1 MPDAPAT
8 DRDRFVTSK
17 MTRHFI
23 SLAFLSLCAVV
34 ALATP
39 VAAQDQQRI
48 AATVNDEIISTYDV
62 EQRVNL
68 FIFSTGAEANPQ
80 AIARFRQ
87 QALRQLIDETLEL
100 QEASRWELTVSP
112 EEIEGT
118 VSDIAGRNN
127 MTSSQLIEL
136 LRERNVNP
144 QTLFAQMRADIA
156 WNKLVGGLYAGQVS
170 VSEEEIDFVLDRIS
184 RSINQPEYDVSE
196 IFLPVDSPDQDEQVR
211 QNAERLVA
219 QIRRGASFPAVAR
232 QFSQSPSAA
241 AGGDLGWV
249 QDGQLPDELNDM
261 LRRLTPGQ
269 FSLPVRSTGGY
280 YVLALRDR
288 RITGATDPNLIQMT
302 LRQIVVPVTADMDE
316 NRIRQA
322 GELAYRVSESV
333 ESCDQMREIALG
345 SPLMVGGDIGTRY
358 LTELAD
364 QFQQGLRGVPVGG
377 ATAPIPSQI
386 GFHVV
391 FVCDRQGDDVNLP
404 SRESIND
411 QLFQQQLSSI
421 ARRHLRDL
429 RRDALIDIREGYDG

>member
-23 SLAFLSLCAVV
+23 SLAFLSLCA
-34 ALATP
+34 ALALAAP

-48 AATVNDEIISTYDV
+48 AATVNDTVISTYDV

-100 QEASRWELTVSP
+100 QEATRWELTVSP

-144 QTLFAQMRADIA
+144 QTLIAQMRADIA

-211 QNAERLVA
+211 QNSERLVA

-280 YVLALRDR
+280 YILALRDR

-316 NRIRQA
+316 DRIRQA

-345 SPLMVGGDIGTRY
+345 SPLMVGGDIGTRR
-358 LTELAD
+358 LTDLAE
-364 QFQQGLRGVPVGG
+364 QFQQGLRGVPVGA
-377 ATAPIPSQI
+377 ATAPIPSQV
-386 GFHVV
+386 GFHVI
-391 FVCDRQGDDVNLP
+391 FVCDRTGDDVNLP
-404 SRESIND
+404 SREAIQD

>member
-34 ALATP
+34 ALAIP

-48 AATVNDEIISTYDV
+48 AATVNDEVISTYDV
-62 EQRVNL
+62 DQRVNL

-87 QALRQLIDETLEL
+87 QALRQLIDERLEL
-100 QEASRWELTVSP
+100 QEATRWELSVSP

-118 VSDIAGRNN
+118 ISDIAGRNN
-127 MTSSQLIEL
+127 MTSSQLIDL

-144 QTLFAQMRADIA
+144 LTLIAQMRADIA

-280 YVLALRDR
+280 YILALRDR

-345 SPLMVGGDIGTRY
+345 SPLMVGGDIGTRH
-358 LTELAD
+358 LTDLAE

-386 GFHVV
+386 GFHVI
-391 FVCDRQGDDVNLP
+391 FVCDRSGDDVNLP
-404 SRESIND
+404 SRESIQD

>member
-23 SLAFLSLCAVV
+23 SLAFLSLCA
-34 ALATP
+34 ALALAAP

-48 AATVNDEIISTYDV
+48 AATVNDTVISTYDV

-100 QEASRWELTVSP
+100 QEATRWELTVSP

-144 QTLFAQMRADIA
+144 QTLIAQMRADIA

-211 QNAERLVA
+211 QNSERLVA

-280 YVLALRDR
+280 YILALRDR

-302 LRQIVVPVTADMDE
+302 LRQIVVPVTGDMDE
-316 NRIRQA
+316 DRIRQA

-345 SPLMVGGDIGTRY
+345 SPLMVGGDIGTRR
-358 LTELAD
+358 LTDLAE
-364 QFQQGLRGVPVGG
+364 QFQQGLRGVPVGA
-377 ATAPIPSQI
+377 ATAPIPSQV
-386 GFHVV
+386 GFHVI
-391 FVCDRQGDDVNLP
+391 FVCDRTGDDVNLP
-404 SRESIND
+404 SREAIQD

>member
-17 MTRHFI
+17 NIRHFI
-23 SLAFLSLCAVV
+23 SLTVISLCAAV

-39 VAAQDQQRI
+39 ATAQDTQRI
-48 AATVNDEIISTYDV
+48 AATVNDAVISTYDV
-62 EQRVNL
+62 DQRVNL

-87 QALRQLIDETLEL
+87 QALRQLIDEALEL
-100 QEASRWELTVSP
+100 QEASRWDLSVSP
-112 EEIEGT
+112 EEIDET
-118 VSDIAGRNN
+118 ISDIAGRNN
-127 MTSSQLIEL
+127 MTSVQLIDL

-144 QTLFAQMRADIA
+144 LTLIAQMRADIA

-170 VSEEEIDFVLDRIS
+170 VSEEEIDFVLDRIR

-196 IFLPVDSPDQDEQVR
+196 IFLPVDSPDQDDQVR
-211 QNAERLVA
+211 QNSERLVS

-241 AGGDLGWV
+241 AGGELGWV

-280 YVLALRDR
+280 YILALRDR

-316 NRIRQA
+316 DRIRQA

-333 ESCDQMREIALG
+333 ESCDQMREIALS
-345 SPLMVGGDIGTRY
+345 SPLMVGGDVGNRR
-358 LTELAD
+358 LTELAE
-364 QFQQGLRGVPVGG
+364 QFQQALRGVPVGA

-386 GFHVV
+386 GFHVL
-391 FVCDRQGDDVNLP
+391 FVCDRSGDDVNLP
-404 SRESIND
+404 TREAIQD